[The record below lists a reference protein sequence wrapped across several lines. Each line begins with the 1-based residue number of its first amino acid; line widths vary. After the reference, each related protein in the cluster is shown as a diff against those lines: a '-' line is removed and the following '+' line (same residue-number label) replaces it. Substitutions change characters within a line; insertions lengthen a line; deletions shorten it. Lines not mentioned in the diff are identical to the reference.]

1 MSEQS
6 SPNDVNKEQDQ
17 AENKGGGDTARL
29 AEKGREPEP
38 ISVTQGLDPRAW
50 PPKTIGDLMTRKIIT
65 LRENE
70 AIGNLE
76 GWMERFR
83 FRHLPVIDDEM
94 KLVGLITRTDFLH
107 GMLDGCAG
115 GKLEG
120 QVNADTPA
128 GVIMHRNIVT
138 ARPDYD
144 LATALRVMLKE
155 KLSCLPVVNEDGTL
169 VGIVT
174 DTDFSR
180 LALAFLERVI
190 AS

>member
-1 MSEQS
+1 MSENTS
-6 SPNDVNKEQDQ
+6 SNETAQEQ
-17 AENKGGGDTARL
+17 AETQGSADTAKH
-29 AEKGREPEP
+29 AEKGQELEP
-38 ISVTQGLDPRAW
+38 ISITHGVEARDW
-50 PPKTIGDLMTRKIIT
+50 PPKLVRDLMTRKIIT
-65 LRENE
+65 LRDDE

-83 FRHLPVIDDEM
+83 FRHLPVIDAQM
-94 KLVGLITRTDFLH
+94 KLVGLITRTDYLH
-107 GMLDGCAG
+107 GMLDGQPG

-120 QVNADTPA
+120 QVNAEA
-128 GVIMHRNIVT
+128 AASVIMQRNVVT
-138 ARPDYD
+138 AKPEYE

-174 DTDFSR
+174 DTDFSK

-190 AS
+190 